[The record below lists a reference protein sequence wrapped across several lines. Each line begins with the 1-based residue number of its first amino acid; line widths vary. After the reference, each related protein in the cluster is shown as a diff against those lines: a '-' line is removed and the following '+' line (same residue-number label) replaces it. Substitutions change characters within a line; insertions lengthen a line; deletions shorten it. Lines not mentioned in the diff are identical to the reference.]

1 MRVLLVHNYYQQAGG
16 EEQVFMAEGALL
28 EAHGHRVVRYTSQ
41 NDRVTG
47 MSRAALAKNTVWN
60 QTTYRD
66 LRTLIRKERPQVAH
80 FHNTFP
86 LISPAA
92 YYAARAEGV
101 PTVQT
106 LHNYRLLC
114 PNALFFREGRPC
126 EDCVGQAVPW
136 PGVIHACYRGS
147 HLSSA
152 GVAAMLTAHRA
163 MGTWVRAVGAYI
175 TLTEYTRRKFIQGG
189 LPAEKIVVK
198 PNFVYP
204 DPGPGAGR
212 GMYALFVGRLSREKG
227 VDTLL
232 SAWSTLKEKI
242 PLRIVGDGPLG
253 PKVAAAAQRFT
264 EVEWLGRQTRNQVL
278 TSMKEARVLIFP
290 SVWYEGFPTVIAE
303 AYAAGL
309 PVIASNLGNMSTL
322 IDHGR
327 TGLHFH
333 PDDPKDLAARVE
345 WASSHPAQLDRM
357 REEARAEYEAKY
369 TAKRNYE
376 LLGAIYQALLRR
388 TEVRV

>member
-16 EEQVFMAEGALL
+16 EEQVFVAEGALL
-28 EAHGHRVVRYTSQ
+28 EAHGHRVVRYTSH

-47 MSRAALAKNTVWN
+47 MSRAVLAKNTVWN
-60 QTTYRD
+60 RTTYRD

-101 PTVQT
+101 PTAQT

-114 PNALFFREGRPC
+114 PNALFFREGRAC
-126 EDCVGQAVPW
+126 EDCVGQAGPW
-136 PGVIHACYRGS
+136 PEVIHACYRGS
-147 HLSSA
+147 HLSSG
-152 GVAAMLTAHRA
+152 GVAAMLTSHRIL
-163 MGTWVRAVGAYI
+163 GTWVRAVDAYI

-232 SAWSTLKEKI
+232 AAWNTLQSKYAPQGSRRWATRSQGSGSRAAFKRGAVAGETI
-242 PLRIVGDGPLG
+242 PRAGANFDERGQSINLSLHMVRGIPHGHRRSVRDG
-253 PKVAAAAQRFT
+253 
-264 EVEWLGRQTRNQVL
+264 
-278 TSMKEARVLIFP
+278 S
-290 SVWYEGFPTVIAE
+290 S
-303 AYAAGL
+303 
-309 PVIASNLGNMSTL
+309 SNCQQSRECV
-322 IDHGR
+322 D
-327 TGLHFH
+327 
-333 PDDPKDLAARVE
+333 
-345 WASSHPAQLDRM
+345 SDR
-357 REEARAEYEAKY
+357 
-369 TAKRNYE
+369 
-376 LLGAIYQALLRR
+376 
-388 TEVRV
+388 